1 MQSKENDMFGGLTDI
16 PRLSSYEEA
25 LAHLN
30 DVKPIAGTGKNAGIR
45 PLCNTSTGRRKT
57 QYFIRKKRHPAA
69 ASKQAIECVLYDT
82 PVVTFIEDGTIYID
96 MSYPSNTT
104 HSFVSEILREYGAH
118 CFYGDS
124 KTWLCCR
131 GKAGQYVNSRYWW
144 LPHGYGVTFKVVEPK
159 SIIEPVRPRLMD
171 RYKVNRSKA
180 NEIYAKY
187 AAFTSHC
194 VTLSKLVDPKQ
205 SYGKTINFFG
215 AHDRLLL
222 QTAEPNEEWSGAINA
237 VFADAVVYVSSW
249 DYKAHTALST
259 YTLTPKKVRQVI
271 LDKLKQEHAHEIFEV
286 IKAKVGVY
294 TTCLNEEYIR

>member
-1 MQSKENDMFGGLTDI
+1 MFGGLTDM
-16 PRLSSYEEA
+16 PKLSNYEQA

-30 DVKPIAGTGKNAGIR
+30 GVKPIADKGKNAGVR
-45 PLCNTSTGRRKT
+45 PLCNTSSGRRKT
-57 QYFIRKKRHPAA
+57 QYFIRKKKHPAA

-104 HSFVSEILREYGAH
+104 HSFISELLNGYRAY
-118 CFYGDS
+118 CSYRDS
-124 KTWLCCR
+124 RTWLHCR
-131 GKAGQYVNSRYWW
+131 GKDWW
-144 LPHGYGVTFKVVEPK
+144 LPHGHGITFKVMGDG
-159 SIIEPVRPRLMD
+159 IEPVRPRLMD
-171 RYKVNRSKA
+171 RYVVNRSKA
-180 NEIYAKY
+180 KEVYAKY

-194 VTLSKLVDPKQ
+194 VTVSKLVDPQ
-205 SYGKTINFFG
+205 NTYVRG
-215 AHDRLLL
+215 AVYNPLSMDMC

-259 YTLTPKKVRQVI
+259 YTLNPKKVRQVI
-271 LDKLKQEHAHEIFEV
+271 LDKLKREHAHEIFEV
-286 IKAKVGVY
+286 VKAKVGVY

>member
-1 MQSKENDMFGGLTDI
+1 MFGGLTDI

-30 DVKPIAGTGKNAGIR
+30 DVKPIAGNGINAGIR
-45 PLCNTSTGRRKT
+45 PLCNTYNGRKKT

-82 PVVTFIEDGTIYID
+82 PVVTFVEDGTIYID
-96 MSYPSNTT
+96 MSYPSITT
-104 HSFVSEILREYGAH
+104 HSFISEILREYGAH

-131 GKAGQYVNSRYWW
+131 GKAEQYVNSRYWW
-144 LPHGYGVTFKVVEPK
+144 LPHGYGVTFKIIEPK
-159 SIIEPVRPRLMD
+159 SIIEPVKPRLMD
-171 RYKVNRSKA
+171 RYVVNRSKA
-180 NEIYAKY
+180 KEVYAKY

-194 VTLSKLVDPKQ
+194 VALSKLVDPKQ
-205 SYGKTINFFG
+205 SYGNQSFPANFFSL
-215 AHDRLLL
+215 HDQSLL
-222 QTAEPNEEWSGAINA
+222 QTAEPNEEWSGAIR
-237 VFADAVVYVSSW
+237 VVLADAVVYVSSW
-249 DYKAHTALST
+249 NPITSAGLTKCNT

-271 LDKLKQEHAHEIFEV
+271 LDKLKQEHAEEIFEV
-286 IKAKVGVY
+286 TKAKAGVY

>member
-1 MQSKENDMFGGLTDI
+1 MFGGLTDI

-30 DVKPIAGTGKNAGIR
+30 GIKPIAGTGVNAGIR
-45 PLCNTSTGRRKT
+45 PLCNTSTGRKKP

-104 HSFVSEILREYGAH
+104 HAFISEILCGYRAY
-118 CFYGDS
+118 CSYRDS
-124 KTWLCCR
+124 KTWLHCR
-131 GKAGQYVNSRYWW
+131 GKDWW
-144 LPHGYGVTFKVVEPK
+144 LPHGYGITFK
-159 SIIEPVRPRLMD
+159 IMGDGIEPVRPRLMD
-171 RYKVNRSKA
+171 RYVVNRSKA
-180 NEIYAKY
+180 KEVYAKY

-194 VTLSKLVDPKQ
+194 VALSKLVDPKQ
-205 SYGKTINFFG
+205 SYGKTFSENFFSV
-215 AHDRLLL
+215 HDQSLL
-222 QTAEPNEEWSGAINA
+222 QTAEPNEEWSGAIR
-237 VFADAVVYVSSW
+237 VVLADAVVYVSSW

-271 LDKLKQEHAHEIFEV
+271 LDKLKQEHAEEIFEV
-286 IKAKVGVY
+286 TKAEVGVY